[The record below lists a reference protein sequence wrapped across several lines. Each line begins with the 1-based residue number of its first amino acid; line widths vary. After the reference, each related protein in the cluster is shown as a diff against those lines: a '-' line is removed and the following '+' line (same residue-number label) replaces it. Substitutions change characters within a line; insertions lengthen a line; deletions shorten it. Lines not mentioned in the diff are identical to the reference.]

1 MLNLVA
7 DDHYFVGL
15 LPIESARVYQ
25 SGIDIIPEV
34 RLATGKKF
42 VVDDADFFF
51 ASQIEGLAAV
61 ELRWHFPPFPL

>member
-42 VVDDADFFF
+42 VVDDADFF
-51 ASQIEGLAAV
+51 LHH
-61 ELRWHFPPFPL
+61 R